1 MLWIGQQGPVKPGH
15 IRGTLRS
22 RSAQA
27 GIRHVHPHLLR
38 HMFAV
43 SSLRDGGDSLSL
55 MKLLGHTSL
64 AMTARYVNLT
74 EVDLASKHR
83 RHSPTDLLDD

>member
-1 MLWIGQQGPVKPGH
+1 MLWIGKQGPVKPGGVR
-15 IRGTLRS
+15 IILRS
-22 RSAQA
+22 GSKQA

-38 HMFAV
+38 HPFAV
-43 SSLRDGGDSLSL
+43 SSLRDGGDTLSL
-55 MKLLGHTSL
+55 TKLLGHTSL

-83 RHSPTDLLDD
+83 RHSPAYLLED